1 VPDPKAPVVSLSGSP
16 IYHHGEPSPFEAP
29 QGEMCLQQISDHIE
43 RHLGKVR
50 SVFHELVSDTVHID
64 VHIVD
69 DGAGCIRLV
78 TSGMSDLPMAVP
90 EGAGAPKHAELMITL
105 PRHWKLDEASFQSE
119 QWYWPVRLL
128 KSMARFPHKHA
139 TWFGFGHTIPN
150 GDPARP
156 YAPDTKLCGAIVL
169 PPVTVP
175 ADFRELTIDLRKRIT
190 FYSLV
195 PLYREELD
203 FKLRKGADAL
213 LDKFDAKG
221 INDLVEID
229 RANVGRRFLGLF

>member
-1 VPDPKAPVVSLSGSP
+1 MPESKDPELTPSGSP
-16 IYHHGEPSPFEAP
+16 IYRHGEPAGWQPPE
-29 QGEMCLQQISDHIE
+29 GEMCLEQISEHIE

-50 SVFHELVSDTVHID
+50 SVLHELVSDTVHID
-64 VHIVD
+64 VHIVGPD
-69 DGAGCIRLV
+69 DDCIRLV
-78 TSGMSDLPMAVP
+78 TSGMSDLPMTVP
-90 EGAGAPKHAELMITL
+90 EGAGASPHAELMITL
-105 PRHWKLDEASFQSE
+105 PPHWRLDEASFKSE
-119 QWYWPVRLL
+119 QWYWPVHLL
-128 KSMARFPHKHA
+128 KAMARLPHKHA

-175 ADFRELTIDLRKRIT
+175 PEFRELRIDADKTIV

-195 PLYREELD
+195 PLYQEEMDL
-203 FKLRKGADAL
+203 KLRKGADAL

-221 INDLVEID
+221 INDLVEVD
-229 RANVGRRFLGLF
+229 RNNVARKRFGLF